1 MAKILRTPLAD
12 ADLEEIWA
20 YIARDNPAAA
30 DKLIRQVSDMFGLL
44 ADNPELG
51 IRQDDIRPGLR
62 CKPLRRN
69 YLIFYEVAGDVIRIL
84 RVLHGSRKY
93 EDLL

>member
-1 MAKILRTPLAD
+1 MAKILRTLLAD

-30 DKLIRQVSDMFGLL
+30 DKLIRQISDMFGLL
-44 ADNPELG
+44 ADNPEIG

-69 YLIFYEVAGDVIRIL
+69 HLIFYEVAGDVIRIL

-93 EDLL
+93 EELL